1 MTESSSSSSG
11 GHRRGFL
18 RKIIVLRPLIHL
30 IFATL
35 LHIMATMMVIPALTD
50 VLLGALCP
58 GQAECNE
65 AIYLTGIQ
73 QIIAG
78 IGTMLVTPI
87 LGELSD
93 EYGRKPL
100 LMIPF
105 SAAVLPMAILAYSQS
120 RPFVYAYMVVGT
132 VVRIFAEGGI
142 TCLSFAYVSD
152 CIERRY
158 RALAIGVLMGSF
170 SVGYVI
176 GILLARVLA
185 QDQIFKVAAVV
196 IAFAAVYVK
205 VFLPETNAERGPPLL
220 PNHSDTH
227 QQHKRDECR
236 STPLLMRSTSSI
248 TDTVLLF
255 KQNNLLTQVAV
266 IVFFS
271 SLGEAGLQGSLLYYL
286 KATFGFAKDQFAEL
300 MLINGLASVFSQL
313 LIMPV
318 FVHFFGEKIV
328 LFIAISAS
336 ASHALLYGVAWAD
349 WVPYV
354 CSSFSIFFVLSFP
367 CIGSIVS
374 KTAEPEEQG
383 KFQGLIAGIRSFA
396 TILSPLA
403 ISPLTA
409 LFLSKDAPFNC
420 PGFSLIVAGSVM
432 VLALVQAL
440 MLQPIP
446 PQLSKPSKLTQVA
459 IACEEQVAA
468 WPEF

>member
-73 QIIAG
+73 QIVAG

-248 TDTVLLF
+248 TDTV
-255 KQNNLLTQVAV
+255 AV

-367 CIGSIVS
+367 CVRSIVS
-374 KTAEPEEQG
+374 KTAEPEEQQG

-432 VLALVQAL
+432 VKNLPYIPKFLFFHLVL
-440 MLQPIP
+440 HRL
-446 PQLSKPSKLTQVA
+446 
-459 IACEEQVAA
+459 
-468 WPEF
+468 

>member
-248 TDTVLLF
+248 TDTV
-255 KQNNLLTQVAV
+255 AV